1 MLKKFL
7 ITIVLIFSITSC
19 ETSEDN
25 KLFGQ
30 ILGAGLGALVGYQFG
45 SGIGGALSIAGGT
58 IMGGLIGGE
67 IAELLNENENLQY
80 GQATEEV
87 LENSK
92 DNETANWK
100 SEDNKNLS
108 GEITPLT
115 SFEKDGKYCRNIRQ
129 TINDDN
135 SKKAMTSTFCR
146 DDNDNWLAI

>member
-1 MLKKFL
+1 MVKRFL
-7 ITIVLIFSITSC
+7 ITIIMIFSITSC

-67 IAELLNENENLQY
+67 IAELLNDNENLQY
-80 GQATEEV
+80 GQATKKV

-135 SKKAMTSTFCR
+135 SKKAITSTFFR
-146 DDNDNWLAI
+146 DDNGNWQAI

>member
-1 MLKKFL
+1 MVKKFL
-7 ITIVLIFSITSC
+7 ITIILIFSITSC

-58 IMGGLIGGE
+58 IIGGLIGGE
-67 IAELLNENENLQY
+67 IAELLNDNENLQY
-80 GQATEEV
+80 GQATKEV

-100 SEDNKNLS
+100 SEDNENLS

-115 SFEKDGKYCRNIRQ
+115 SFEKEGKYCRNIQQ

-135 SKKAMTSTFCR
+135 SKKVMTSTFCR
-146 DDNDNWLAI
+146 NDNGNWQAI

>member
-1 MLKKFL
+1 M
-7 ITIVLIFSITSC
+7 IFSITSC

-58 IMGGLIGGE
+58 IIGGLIGGE
-67 IAELLNENENLQY
+67 IAELLNENESLQY
-80 GQATEEV
+80 GQTTEEV

-115 SFEKDGKYCRNIRQ
+115 SFEKEGKYCRNVRQ
-129 TINDDN
+129 TINNEN
-135 SKKAMTSTFCR
+135 SEKTMTSIFCR
-146 DDNDNWLAI
+146 DDNGIWQAI

>member
-1 MLKKFL
+1 MVKRFL
-7 ITIVLIFSITSC
+7 ITIIKIFSITSC

-67 IAELLNENENLQY
+67 IAELLNDNENLQY
-80 GQATEEV
+80 GQATKKV
-87 LENSK
+87 LENRK
-92 DNETANWK
+92 DNEPANWK

-108 GEITPLT
+108 GEITPMT

-135 SKKAMTSTFCR
+135 SKKAITSTFCR
-146 DDNDNWLAI
+146 DDNGNWQAI

>member
-1 MLKKFL
+1 MKNN
-7 ITIVLIFSITSC
+7 FSKIGNWNFN
-19 ETSEDN
+19 SEDN

-67 IAELLNENENLQY
+67 IAELLNDNENLQY
-80 GQATEEV
+80 GQATKKV

-135 SKKAMTSTFCR
+135 SKKAITSTFCR
-146 DDNDNWLAI
+146 DDNGNWQAI

>member
-1 MLKKFL
+1 MIKKFL
-7 ITIVLIFSITSC
+7 LVIILIFSITSC

-58 IMGGLIGGE
+58 IVGGLIGGE
-67 IAELLNENENLQY
+67 IAELLSDNENLKY
-80 GQATEEV
+80 GQATKKV
-87 LENSK
+87 LENNK
-92 DNETANWK
+92 DNETAYWK

-115 SFEKDGKYCRNIRQ
+115 SFEKEGKYCRNIRQ

-135 SKKAMTSTFCR
+135 SKKTITSSFCR
-146 DDNDNWLAI
+146 NDNGNWQAI

>member
-30 ILGAGLGALVGYQFG
+30 ILGAGLGVLVGYQFG

-58 IMGGLIGGE
+58 IIGGLIGGE

-108 GEITPLT
+108 GEITPLA
-115 SFEKDGKYCRNIRQ
+115 SFEKEGKYCRNVRQ

-146 DDNDNWLAI
+146 DDNGNWLAI